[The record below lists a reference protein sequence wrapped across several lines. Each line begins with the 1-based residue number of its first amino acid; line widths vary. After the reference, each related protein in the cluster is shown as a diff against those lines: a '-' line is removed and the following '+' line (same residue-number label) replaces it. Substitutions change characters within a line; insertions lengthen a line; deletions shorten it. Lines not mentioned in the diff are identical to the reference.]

1 MGPSFNF
8 EKQFRELGFAI
19 IAGVDEVG
27 RGAIAGPIVAG
38 AVVFSDYSKIT
49 PKIRQ
54 INDSKVLTYQQR
66 EDLSF
71 YIQKKAD
78 DFSFGEVSVL
88 EINQM
93 GIGPANILA
102 FKRALDGLKNCDFA
116 LIDGR
121 RFRGFDRK
129 FFCLEKGESK
139 SISIAAA
146 SIVAKVY
153 RDHLMEKLGETM
165 PDYLFG
171 SNKGYGGKAHYEAI
185 KRLGPSDH
193 HRKDFIKWFYS
204 SQLDIKF

>member
-1 MGPSFNF
+1 MPSFNF
-8 EKQFRELGFAI
+8 EKQFTELGFKM

-27 RGAIAGPIVAG
+27 RGALAGPIVAC
-38 AVVFSDYSKIT
+38 AVVFGDYSKIT
-49 PKIRQ
+49 PKIRT
-54 INDSKVLTYQQR
+54 INDSKILTYKKR
-66 EDLSF
+66 EELSEF
-71 YIQKKAD
+71 VIKKAF
-78 DFSFGEVSVL
+78 DFGIGQVEVD
-88 EINQM
+88 EINKI

-102 FKRALDGLKNCDFA
+102 FKRALDNLKKCDFA

-153 RDHLMEKLGETM
+153 RDHLMEDLSKDFPG
-165 PDYLFG
+165 YLFE
-171 SNKGYGGKAHYEAI
+171 SNKGYGGKAHQDAI
-185 KRLGPSDH
+185 KKLGPSKV
-193 HRKDFIKWFYS
+193 HRKDFIRWFYS